1 MTAFGKPWTMEQLSE
16 LLKKRPEARIP
27 AHTPSKPVK
36 TPTRANMEHS
46 QPSVEQPKAN
56 KKVRNA
62 QKIVD
67 EKGRKF
73 DSRLELTMAQA
84 LDAAKISYEF
94 QHTYILQEGF
104 RYNGA
109 AVRPMTLTVDFLLP
123 QFNIIIDSKGWS
135 NDVAPVKYKLL
146 KRKLL
151 TEGTPHDIRMPRN
164 RRECDA
170 LILELLGK
178 R

>member
-1 MTAFGKPWTMEQLSE
+1 MSAFGKPWSVEQLSE

-27 AHTPSKPVK
+27 AHTPSKSVK
-36 TPTRANMEHS
+36 TPTRANMEH
-46 QPSVEQPKAN
+46 PRAN

-73 DSRLELTMAQA
+73 DSRLELAMAQA
-84 LDAAKISYEF
+84 LDSAKIPYTF
-94 QHTYILQEGF
+94 QHTYVLQEGF
-104 RYNGA
+104 RYNGK

-123 QFNIIIDSKGWS
+123 QFNLIIDSKGWK
-135 NDVAPVKYKLL
+135 NDVSPVKYKLL

-151 TEGTPHDIRMPRN
+151 TAGTPHDIRMPRN
-164 RRECDA
+164 KRECDS
-170 LILELLGK
+170 LILELLGRK
-178 R
+178 K